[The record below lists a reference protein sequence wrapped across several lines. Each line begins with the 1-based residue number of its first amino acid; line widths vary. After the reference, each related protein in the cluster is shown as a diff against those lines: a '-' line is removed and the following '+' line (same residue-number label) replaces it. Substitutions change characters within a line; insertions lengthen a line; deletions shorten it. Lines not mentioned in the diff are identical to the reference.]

1 VRGTA
6 PVVFVVDDDRSV
18 RQGITRLLESRDIRA
33 ETFDTAEAF
42 LAAPRPDAPAC
53 LVLDVRLPGLS
64 GLELQDLLN
73 RTAATIPT
81 IFITGH
87 GDVPLSVQAMKHG
100 ALEFLIKPFR
110 SEQLVDSVRH
120 ALEHDRAQRAAR
132 AADGDLRRRV
142 GALTPREREVLDL
155 LVAGCLNKQIASQL
169 GIAEITV
176 KVRRARVMRKMRA
189 SSLVDLVR
197 MVDRARTP

>member
-1 VRGTA
+1 
-6 PVVFVVDDDRSV
+6 
-18 RQGITRLLESRDIRA
+18 
-33 ETFDTAEAF
+33 
-42 LAAPRPDAPAC
+42 
-53 LVLDVRLPGLS
+53 
-64 GLELQDLLN
+64 
-73 RTAATIPT
+73 
-81 IFITGH
+81 
-87 GDVPLSVQAMKHG
+87 
-100 ALEFLIKPFR
+100 
-110 SEQLVDSVRH
+110 VDSVRH